1 MASGNR
7 SKGPFFER
15 HGWKI
20 LIAVSAIFLLF
31 GLGDII
37 RGMDADPAIAESITG
52 VEWEALQASDPKVA
66 NMIDLG
72 VRSSGSSIFFL
83 SILSIAVILFAFRSG
98 QRWAWVV
105 MWIWP
110 AWMALIFVA
119 TFTADRQAGFPAP
132 PPMLSAP
139 FFFGVTLIT
148 LVLTRRTFFP
158 GRDAPVLEPA
168 VTGRDA

>member
-1 MASGNR
+1 MTGE
-7 SKGPFFER
+7 SKVKETFFER

-20 LIAVSAIFLLF
+20 LIGVSAIFLLF
-31 GLGDII
+31 GLGDVI

-52 VEWEALQASDPKVA
+52 VEWEAIQASEPNMA

-72 VRSSGSSIFFL
+72 VRSSGMSIFFL
-83 SILSIAVILFAFRSG
+83 SILSMAVILFAFRPG
-98 QRWAWVV
+98 QRWAWAV

-110 AWMALIFVA
+110 IWMAGIFLV

-139 FFFGVTLIT
+139 VFLAVTLLT
-148 LVLTRRTFFP
+148 LVLTRRKFFP

-168 VTGRDA
+168 MTGRDA

>member
-1 MASGNR
+1 V
-7 SKGPFFER
+7 KEPFFER

-20 LIAVSAIFLLF
+20 LAGVSAIFLLF

-52 VEWEALQASDPKVA
+52 VEWEALQASDPAMA

-72 VRSSGSSIFFL
+72 VRSSGMGIFFL
-83 SILSIAVILFAFRSG
+83 SILSIAVILFAFRPG

-110 AWMALIFVA
+110 AWMALIFLSF
-119 TFTADRQAGFPAP
+119 FTADLQPGFPTP

-139 FFFGVTLIT
+139 FFLAVTLIT
-148 LVLTRRTFFP
+148 LALTRRKFFP
-158 GRDAPVLEPA
+158 GRDAPSLEPA
-168 VTGRDA
+168 MTGRDA

>member
-1 MASGNR
+1 MSR
-7 SKGPFFER
+7 DSKVKEPFFER

-20 LIAVSAIFLLF
+20 LVGVSAIFLLF

-52 VEWEALQASDPKVA
+52 IEWQALQATEPNIA

-83 SILSIAVILFAFRSG
+83 SILSIAVILFAFRPG
-98 QRWAWVV
+98 QQWAWVV
-105 MWIWP
+105 LWIWP
-110 AWMALIFVA
+110 AWMALIFLA
-119 TFTADRQAGFPAP
+119 TFTAERQAGFPAP

-139 FFFGVTLIT
+139 FFFAVTLIT
-148 LVLTRRTFFP
+148 LVLTRRKFFP
-158 GRDAPVLEPA
+158 GRDVRVLEPA
-168 VTGRDA
+168 TTGRDA